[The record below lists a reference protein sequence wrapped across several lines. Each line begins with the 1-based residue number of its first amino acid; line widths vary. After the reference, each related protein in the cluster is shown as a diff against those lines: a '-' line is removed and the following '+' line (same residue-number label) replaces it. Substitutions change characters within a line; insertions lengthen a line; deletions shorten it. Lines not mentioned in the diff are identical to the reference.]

1 MNKEVRNKEIS
12 VYVSELE
19 YFGLSELASKQNV
32 SISELIRKCTL
43 TDFINRQ
50 IYLRLDDCFDM
61 NMFVNTIGKNTERI
75 LFLMVKEGKLFEEEY
90 LSIRQQLK
98 KIINKSVL
106 LYDRV
111 EKCRNKIKAYL
122 LEYLKNNKEQFYNNY
137 KVSARDERN
146 LRIQVRATS
155 EEYAALKEMAAKA
168 DLTIS
173 RMLVSNVFI
182 KCVDEKIEVDS
193 YNLDNMNKG
202 LKNKLVI
209 YNAMINDL
217 MNRRIN
223 ENDIKVA
230 QIILN
235 QANDMI
241 EECYQSVSSNKRII
255 QKEAKRILSERSK
268 KDGDSQDKVDQE

>member
-75 LFLMVKEGKLFEEEY
+75 LFLMVKEGKLFEEKY

-122 LEYLKNNKEQFYNNY
+122 LEYLKNNKEQFYNDY